1 MPTKLKL
8 AALAFLA
15 LLVIFFLIVPLATIQ
30 VTVKMPPGTTDAT
43 PQAVN
48 RIATGIVIGLVLAFA
63 ATALG
68 TIAWVVRHVLRRHQR
83 PDG

>member
-1 MPTKLKL
+1 MRTQWKL

-48 RIATGIVIGLVLAFA
+48 RIATGIVIGLVLTFA
-63 ATALG
+63 VTALG